1 MKEVGFS
8 SSLWSEK
15 LTNEVQVDED
25 GLPHPERGEGVR
37 SGVLRR
43 EGCFVSDGDGES
55 KGRQAL
61 TSNALGT
68 NTKTSAF
75 RCDPIRRKLGIALG
89 ASSLDL
95 RGCET
100 PRRADLAIFAVLILA
115 TLAFTRA
122 DDMLALYFS
131 LRRSLSSCRPICRFG
146 ALFRFFRPGKYNC
159 PRGVLADPQQR
170 SRRPILQNKKNKQN
184 YPRPQPSFP
193 PVTSPP

>member
-43 EGCFVSDGDGES
+43 EGCFISDGDGES

-131 LRRSLSSCRPICRFG
+131 LRFVSCSPILARTPFFVT
-146 ALFRFFRPGKYNC
+146 ARDTFRP
-159 PRGVLADPQQR
+159 DPQQR

-184 YPRPQPSFP
+184 YPRPQPTFP